1 MNAKYTITR
10 SLIAACSVLM
20 LAACMDHAPPPQH
33 PGPYDAP
40 ADAFHAVGTPTYPG
54 ARPGV
59 ETPMTNDVAH
69 MGAARNAYEHSHEA
83 RAARAQAR
91 RQACRNNPDAKKVT
105 IRDGTGNSEAY
116 YCYKESDDSGD
127 GE

>member
-69 MGAARNAYEHSHEA
+69 MGAARNAYEQIQQA
-83 RAARAQAR
+83 RAARAAAR
-91 RQACRNNPDAKKVT
+91 RTASHTHPA
-105 IRDGTGNSEAY
+105 A
-116 YCYKESDDSGD
+116 
-127 GE
+127 